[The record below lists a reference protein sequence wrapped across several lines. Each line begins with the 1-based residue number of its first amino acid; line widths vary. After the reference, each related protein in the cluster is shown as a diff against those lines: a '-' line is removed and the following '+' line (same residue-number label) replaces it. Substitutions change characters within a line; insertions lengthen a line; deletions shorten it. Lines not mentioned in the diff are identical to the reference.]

1 MDRSE
6 LKRRRD
12 AVLADVARLVG
23 SKDVRVRVI
32 DGPEPL
38 VITRLEGKT
47 ARPGALQIIQR
58 HFPGAAVKFE
68 P

>member
-1 MDRSE
+1 MDRAE
-6 LKRRRD
+6 IARRRE
-12 AVLADVARLVG
+12 AVLADVAHLVG
-23 SKDVRVRVI
+23 SEDVAVRVI
-32 DGPEPL
+32 DGNQLLIIATIANPS
-38 VITRLEGKT
+38 

>member
-6 LKRRRD
+6 VECRRSAALSD
-12 AVLADVARLVG
+12 IAQLVG
-23 SKDVRVRVI
+23 SEDVEIRVI
-32 DGPEPL
+32 RTGAIL
-38 VITRLEGKT
+38 VIATIADKA